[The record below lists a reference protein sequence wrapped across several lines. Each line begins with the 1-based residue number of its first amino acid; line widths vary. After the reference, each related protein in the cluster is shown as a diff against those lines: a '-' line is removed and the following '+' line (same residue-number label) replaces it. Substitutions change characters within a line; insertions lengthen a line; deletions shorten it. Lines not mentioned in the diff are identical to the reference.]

1 MRPNNMGGIMARQRG
16 RTARSSTF
24 KLGMKT
30 GIQGLLLAAIL
41 VLGSGAP
48 TPAQTPDIVRI
59 AAVVNDDVISMHDF
73 MARLRM
79 VTLMS
84 KLPNSKEVR
93 RRLAPEIL
101 RSLIDEKLKQQEAK
115 RLGLTVAEQ
124 EVQEAL
130 ANIEKQNNIPEG
142 QLEPALRQNGIRLET
157 LAQQVRASLAWNK
170 VIRQRISPTIRIT
183 AEEIQEALERMRA
196 NLGQPRYL
204 VSEIFL
210 AVDSPEE
217 EKSVRELA
225 ERLVQQIGDGANF
238 GILARQFSHAATAA
252 VGGDAGWIQK
262 GDSEPELD
270 AALGSMKSGQIL
282 GPLRTLTGYHI
293 LALRDVEV
301 IEAPKPE
308 DITVSIAQVL
318 LQYSADA
325 KAADIASQKE
335 LAKTVSETANGCA
348 DMNKLGAEIGAANI
362 AVLDDVKVGDLAGDI
377 RPLAVSLEIG
387 KASAPVDLKNGI
399 AVFMVCKREDGS
411 NLPKPEEIRAR
422 IAMQRLN
429 LRTRRYLRDLRRAAF
444 LDVRV

>member
-1 MRPNNMGGIMARQRG
+1 M
-16 RTARSSTF
+16 
-24 KLGMKT
+24 
-30 GIQGLLLAAIL
+30 
-41 VLGSGAP
+41 
-48 TPAQTPDIVRI
+48 DIVRI

-73 MARLRM
+73 LARLRM
-79 VTLMS
+79 VTMLS
-84 KLPNSKEVR
+84 KLPDSKDVR

-101 RSLIDEKLKQQEAK
+101 RTLIDEKLKQQEAK
-115 RLGLTVAEQ
+115 RLGFTVEEQ
-124 EVQEAL
+124 EVQQSL
-130 ANIEKQNNIPEG
+130 ANLEKQNNIPEG
-142 QLEPALRQNGIRLET
+142 RLESTLLQNGISLGT
-157 LAQQVRASLAWNK
+157 LVQQIRASIAWNK
-170 VIRQRISPTIRIT
+170 VVRQRITPTIRISP
-183 AEEIQEALERMRA
+183 EEIQEALERMRA

-210 AVDSPEE
+210 SVNSPEE
-217 EKSVRELA
+217 EESVRQLA
-225 ERLVQQIGDGANF
+225 ERLVQQIGEGANF
-238 GILARQFSHAATAA
+238 GNLAKQFSHAATAA

-262 GDSEPELD
+262 GDSEPELG
-270 AALGSMKSGQIL
+270 AALGSMRPGQIL

-318 LQYSADA
+318 LRYPAEA

-335 LAKTVSETANGCA
+335 LARTVSETAAGCE
-348 DMNKLGAEIGAANI
+348 DMNKLGTEIGAGNT
-362 AVLDDVKVGDLAGDI
+362 AVLDGVKVGDLAGAL

-399 AVFMVCKREDGS
+399 AVIMVCKRDDAS
-411 NLPKPEEIRAR
+411 NLPKPEEIRSR

>member
-1 MRPNNMGGIMARQRG
+1 MR
-16 RTARSSTF
+16 
-24 KLGMKT
+24 T
-30 GIQGLLLAAIL
+30 GIQRLCLATFL
-41 VLGSGAP
+41 VLGWGAP
-48 TPAQTPDIVRI
+48 APAQTMDIVRI

-73 MARLRM
+73 LARLRM
-79 VTLMS
+79 VTVMS
-84 KLPNSKEVR
+84 KLPDSEDVR

-101 RSLIDEKLKQQEAK
+101 RTLIDEKLKQQEAK
-115 RLGLTVAEQ
+115 RLGFTVEEQ
-124 EVQEAL
+124 EVQLAL
-130 ANIEKQNNIPEG
+130 ANLEKQNNIPEG
-142 QLEPALRQNGIRLET
+142 QLESALRQNGINLGT
-157 LAQQVRASLAWNK
+157 LAQQIRASIAWSK
-170 VIRQRISPTIRIT
+170 VVRQRITPTIRIST
-183 AEEIQEALERMRA
+183 EEIQEALERMRA

-210 AVDSPEE
+210 AVNSPEE
-217 EKSVRELA
+217 EDSVLQLA
-225 ERLVQQIGDGANF
+225 ERLVQQIGEGANF
-238 GILARQFSHAATAA
+238 GDLAKQFSHAATAA

-262 GDSEPELD
+262 GDSEPKVG
-270 AALGSMKSGQIL
+270 AALGSMKPGQIL

-318 LQYSADA
+318 LRYPADA

-335 LAKTVSETANGCA
+335 LARTVSETAAGCE
-348 DMNKLGAEIGAANI
+348 DMNKLGTEIGAANT
-362 AVLDDVKVGDLAGDI
+362 AVLNGVKVGDLAGAL

-387 KASAPVDLKNGI
+387 KASPPVDLKNGI
-399 AVFMVCKREDGS
+399 AVIMVCRRDDAS
-411 NLPKPEEIRAR
+411 NLPKPEEIRSR